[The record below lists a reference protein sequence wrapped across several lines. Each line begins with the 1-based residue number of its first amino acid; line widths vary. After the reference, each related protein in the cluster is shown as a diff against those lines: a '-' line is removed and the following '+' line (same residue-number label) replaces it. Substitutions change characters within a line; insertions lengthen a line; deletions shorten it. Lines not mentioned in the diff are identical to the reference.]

1 MKRLIGLGVALVAL
15 TVAAGE
21 LCTDKNG
28 RIMALTAR
36 GASTNN
42 KGGTGDAGFLLGA
55 SQKITCQCSNPDAG
69 TNNGA
74 VICIDVATC
83 TNRAGLTITSN
94 QALPTSTA
102 NHMVVLADG
111 GYSALISA
119 IANPST
125 DWADCICCTRQGN
138 EF

>member
-21 LCTDKNG
+21 IAAGT
-28 RIMALTAR
+28 LTVR

-42 KGGTGDAGFLLGA
+42 KGGTGDAGFLLGT
-55 SQKITCQCSNPDAG
+55 SQKITVQCSNPDAG
-69 TNNGA
+69 SAGSY
-74 VICIDVATC
+74 ICINAATC
-83 TNRAGLTITSN
+83 TARLGVLITGN

-102 NHMVVLADG
+102 ANRVVLIDG
-111 GYSALISA
+111 GYTALISA
-119 IANPST
+119 YSAENN
-125 DWADCICCTRQGN
+125 DCNVFTRQGN